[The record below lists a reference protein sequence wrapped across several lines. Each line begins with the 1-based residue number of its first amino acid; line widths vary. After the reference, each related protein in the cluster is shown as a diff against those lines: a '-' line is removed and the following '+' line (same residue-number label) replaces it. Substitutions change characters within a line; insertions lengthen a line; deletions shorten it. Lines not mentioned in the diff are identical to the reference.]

1 MSSTTYHPFS
11 VPRYASQTPGPKAR
25 EHLLV
30 TQTGEAVSTSDL
42 PLIHLALP
50 DYADVAALHQALVD
64 YLRDARVGLRL
75 ELRGDQAFV
84 WPLHA
89 LARAAGLE
97 DDEIHISSSAASTR
111 RVFCVHCASCQAA
124 SAADTLTC
132 VRCGVKLEVRRHFS
146 QRLGAYL
153 GVCADAE
160 QPYAEVR
167 P

>member
-1 MSSTTYHPFS
+1 MSATTDHPFS
-11 VPRYASQTPGPKAR
+11 VPRYASPAAGPKAR

-30 TQTGEAVSTSDL
+30 TQTGEAVAARDL

-50 DYADVAALHQALVD
+50 DYADLAALHQALAG

-75 ELRGDQAFV
+75 ELRGDQSFV

-97 DDEIHISSSAASTR
+97 DDEIHLDSSAASTR
-111 RVFCVHCASCQAA
+111 RVFCVHCANCQPA
-124 SAADTLTC
+124 SAADSLTC
-132 VRCGVKLEVRRHFS
+132 AHCGVVLEVRRHFS